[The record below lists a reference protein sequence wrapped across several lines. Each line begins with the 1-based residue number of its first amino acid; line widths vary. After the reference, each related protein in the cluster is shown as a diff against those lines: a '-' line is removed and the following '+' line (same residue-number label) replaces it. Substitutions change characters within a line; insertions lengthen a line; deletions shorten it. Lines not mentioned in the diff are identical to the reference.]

1 MTKSLLLLVLLAGIP
16 ACAHT
21 GKSPSPSP
29 APSATPP
36 VAPDVAL
43 AEMDQKLISAG
54 IDPRSID
61 LIHKNFVN
69 GKKGW
74 LDSSLKIMEQNVFGF
89 LYHGDY
95 MSHNS
100 PEARK
105 KIKRYLRGHQN
116 SFKTSEKRYRVEA
129 KSIAA
134 LLWVE
139 TKLGKNMGKNPLPW
153 VYYSLALTS
162 HPRFCSELLG
172 ALPQKLE
179 QSQLPE
185 KPDLVAA
192 RAKVEDRCKTKS
204 DWAIEELK
212 TLFELEKTHGLKPFK
227 IKASFAGAF
236 GIPQF
241 IPSSYKKYAVSSFR
255 KKPDLFLIS
264 DAILSVGHFL
274 HENGWKKGE
283 PESFPPALYSY
294 NRSKDYG
301 AVITRIASEL
311 D

>member
-1 MTKSLLLLVLLAGIP
+1 MRKPFLILILLAGAS

-21 GKSPSPSP
+21 EKSAAP
-29 APSATPP
+29 APPPSADLSVPP
-36 VAPDVAL
+36 EVAL

-54 IDPRSID
+54 VSPRSIE
-61 LIHKNFVN
+61 LIHKNYVA

-74 LDSSLKIMEQNVFGF
+74 LESSLKIMEQNVFGF

-100 PEARK
+100 PDARK

-116 SFKTSEKRYRVEA
+116 SFKNAELKYHVEA

-139 TKLGKNMGKNPLPW
+139 TKLGKNMGKHPLPW

-162 HPRFCSELLG
+162 HPRFCAELLG
-172 ALPQKLE
+172 ALPQKLD
-179 QSQLPE
+179 QSQLTD
-185 KPDLVAA
+185 KPDAAAA
-192 RAKVEDRCKTKS
+192 RAKVQDRCKSKS
-204 DWAIEELK
+204 EWAIEELK

-241 IPSSYKKYAVSSFR
+241 IPSSYKKYSVSSFR
-255 KKPDLFLIS
+255 KRPDLFLIS
-264 DAILSVGHFL
+264 DAVLSVGKFL

-283 PESFPPALYSY
+283 PESYPSALYSY

-301 AVITRIASEL
+301 VVITRIASEL
-311 D
+311 